1 MTVKPDLIW
10 ECNEVGQIIQSKGC
24 QGNLDDEKREE
35 ENIRGKEAVEEN
47 QEEGLSSFKFV
58 AAVAACLQTSYTSTC
73 DFSTIV
79 AMSGIL
85 QFIVPV
91 QAETCVFTDMRVV
104 AGYLNK
110 HKMKV

>member
-35 ENIRGKEAVEEN
+35 EN
-47 QEEGLSSFKFV
+47 QDEGLSSVKFV
-58 AAVAACLQTSYTSTC
+58 AAVAACLQASYTSTG

-79 AMSGIL
+79 FMSGIL

-91 QAETCVFTDMRVV
+91 QAETCVSTDMRVV